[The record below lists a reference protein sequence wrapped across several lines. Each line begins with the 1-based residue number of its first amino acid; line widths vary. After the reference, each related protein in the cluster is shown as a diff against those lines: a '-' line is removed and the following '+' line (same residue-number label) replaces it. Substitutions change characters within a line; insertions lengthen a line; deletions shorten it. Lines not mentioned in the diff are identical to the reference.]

1 VFDLHTLRGRLA
13 LGYALAVGLALLC
26 FAAVTLIVLD
36 AVQRA
41 TLDDR
46 LRTAAGGVLA
56 IVDTKAGRAEL
67 DDEDRR
73 QFTQIVGAAMRGAVL
88 ARGMVVATTAP
99 LPVAVRAVVDERT
112 KASTTV
118 GNWFAAERVL
128 VRPVIADGGATVGT
142 LVLWEPTRPILAL
155 DARLALAFAV
165 MIPALALVA
174 VLAGSGIARRGLRPL
189 DAMSAVA
196 AEIEGNDL
204 SRRIETRGTPD
215 ELARLASAFNRM
227 LDRLEAAFARE
238 RRFTADASHE
248 VRAPLSV
255 IRAEADLA
263 LMRERSGEEY
273 RATLERIARE
283 ADRLEALTRDL
294 LAVARA
300 EVAAPGPDAVADL
313 AVVASDVVDRL
324 RLVAEHRG
332 STLGAEVEPAL
343 VRGDAASLARVTV
356 SLVQNALK
364 HGRPGGAVTV
374 GVRAQD
380 DWATLVV
387 RDQGDGFSPEALEHG
402 LERFWQADPS
412 RTGEGAG
419 LGLAIAQAVVAAA
432 GGSVALA
439 NARDGGAEVTVRLQR
454 AFI

>member
-1 VFDLHTLRGRLA
+1 
-13 LGYALAVGLALLC
+13 
-26 FAAVTLIVLD
+26 
-36 AVQRA
+36 
-41 TLDDR
+41 
-46 LRTAAGGVLA
+46 
-56 IVDTKAGRAEL
+56 
-67 DDEDRR
+67 
-73 QFTQIVGAAMRGAVL
+73 MRGAVL
-88 ARGMVVATTAP
+88 ARGTVVATTAP
-99 LPVAVRAVVDERT
+99 LPVAVRAVVDERS

-118 GNWFAAERVL
+118 GDWFAAERVL
-128 VRPVIADGGATVGT
+128 VRPIVADGGATVGT
-142 LVLWEPTRPILAL
+142 LVLWESPRPILEL

-174 VLAGSGIARRGLRPL
+174 VLAGSEIARRGLRPL

-196 AEIEGNDL
+196 AEIEGHDL
-204 SRRIETRGTPD
+204 SRRIGTRGLPD

-227 LDRLEAAFARE
+227 LERLESAFARE

-255 IRAEADLA
+255 MRAEADLA
-263 LMRERSGEEY
+263 LMRERSGAEY
-273 RATLERIARE
+273 RSTLERIAGE

-300 EVAAPGPDAVADL
+300 EVTAPVPGAVADL
-313 AVVASDVVDRL
+313 AVVANDVVDRL
-324 RLVAEHRG
+324 RLVAERRG
-332 STLGAEVEPAL
+332 STLGADVEPAL
-343 VRGDAASLARVTV
+343 VRGDPASLARVTV

-374 GVRAQD
+374 GVRAED
-380 DWATLVV
+380 HWATLVV

-402 LERFWQADPS
+402 LERFWQADPA
-412 RTGEGAG
+412 RTGDGAG

-432 GGSVALA
+432 GGSVALG

-454 AFI
+454 AFV